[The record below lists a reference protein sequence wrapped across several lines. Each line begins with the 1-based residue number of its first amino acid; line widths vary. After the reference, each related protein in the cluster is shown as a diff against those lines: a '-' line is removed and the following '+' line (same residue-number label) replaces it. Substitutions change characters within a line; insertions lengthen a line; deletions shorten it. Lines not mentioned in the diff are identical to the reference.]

1 MKLFFH
7 NRSGFVDH
15 KPMKNSE
22 ITEESFQS
30 YVETET
36 ASSHHPLRPPD
47 LKLSQ
52 LIRDHYDRERELHER
67 SLAVDL
73 KEKPIKAK
81 HYIYSAHYD
90 PLTGLIN
97 PRFMT
102 LLLEKSLQ
110 LAKERD
116 KILAILY
123 IELNGLNEL
132 KNNYGAAIA
141 DEVLMNVAN
150 RLKLAVRKKDNVSHL
165 HGNEYL
171 VGLMVDKKGIQIVD
185 SILEKLIKVMSKPL
199 NINGHIVVVN
209 MRICSV
215 AYPIHG
221 DKISVLLDI
230 AKMKMYR
237 LNKKAS

>member
-1 MKLFFH
+1 M
-7 NRSGFVDH
+7 R
-15 KPMKNSE
+15 NSE

-36 ASSHHPLRPPD
+36 VSTTQPFCPSD
-47 LKLSQ
+47 VKLSQ
-52 LIRDHYDRERELHER
+52 LIRDHYDRERELHQQ
-67 SLAVDL
+67 SLKVAHT
-73 KEKPIKAK
+73 EKPIEAK
-81 HYIYSAHYD
+81 DYIYSAHYD

-116 KILAILY
+116 KVLAILY
-123 IELNGLNEL
+123 IELNGLNDV
-132 KNNYGAAIA
+132 KNNYGEAIA
-141 DEVLMNVAN
+141 DEVLMIVAN
-150 RLKLAVRKKDNVSHL
+150 RLKLAVRKKDYVSHL

-171 VGLMVDKKGIQIVD
+171 LGLMVDKKGIQIVD
-185 SILEKLIKVMSKPL
+185 SILEKTMKIISKPM
-199 NINGHIVVVN
+199 NINGRVVVVS

-215 AYPIHG
+215 AFPIHG

-237 LNKKAS
+237 LKKKAS

>member
-1 MKLFFH
+1 
-7 NRSGFVDH
+7 
-15 KPMKNSE
+15 MKNSE

-36 ASSHHPLRPPD
+36 VSSHHSLRPPD

-52 LIRDHYDRERELHER
+52 LIRDHYDRERELHQQ
-67 SLAVDL
+67 SISVDL

-81 HYIYSAHYD
+81 DTIYSAHYD

-116 KILAILY
+116 KVLAILY

-132 KNNYGAAIA
+132 KNNYGEAIA

-171 VGLMVDKKGIQIVD
+171 VALMVDKKGIQVVD
-185 SILEKLIKVMSKPL
+185 SILGKLIKVMSKPM
-199 NINGHIVVVN
+199 NINGRVVVVS

-215 AYPIHG
+215 AFPIHG